1 MVTDATTNYTINQNC
16 CQFLT
21 LGSYNMIRTSFRI
34 IQKINQGSSSLFVL
48 VGIVVLFIK
57 VNITKNKKTQK
68 VKKLTFWVSGNYNN
82 WRKCEMYTQ
91 WRRTLPLDHVSIK
104 KWYVK
109 VSTCD
114 VPHPILLIDADV
126 MYKAVK
132 DCVQPRFS
140 GDSLPSTWRQLNVP
154 IVCDPSDVVTVQVN
168 VCVAVLVNLNT
179 CIVLRPVTLTCNSS
193 VHLCFNLSHGNS

>member
-34 IQKINQGSSSLFVL
+34 TQKINQGSSSLFVL

-91 WRRTLPLDHVSIK
+91 WIRTLPLDQISIK
-104 KWYVK
+104 KWDVE
-109 VSTCD
+109 VAALD
-114 VPHPILLIDADV
+114 VPYPVPLIDADV

-132 DCVQPRFS
+132 DCVQPGFS
-140 GDSLPSTWRQLNVP
+140 GDRLPSTWRQSDVP
-154 IVCDPSDVVTVQVN
+154 IVCNGSDVVTV
-168 VCVAVLVNLNT
+168 
-179 CIVLRPVTLTCNSS
+179 
-193 VHLCFNLSHGNS
+193 